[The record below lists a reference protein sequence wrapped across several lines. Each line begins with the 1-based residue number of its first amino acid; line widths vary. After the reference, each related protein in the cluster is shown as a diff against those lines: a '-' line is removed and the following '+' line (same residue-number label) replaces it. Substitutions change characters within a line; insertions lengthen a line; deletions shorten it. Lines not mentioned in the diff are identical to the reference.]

1 MVDNLTQPCLRGL
14 ALEHGAHVVGGLL
27 GNVLRAHHEAVR
39 DPAHDKV
46 EEAEGDLLGQ
56 QVARLA
62 RQLHNAR
69 VEAGREPEALQQRER
84 EGRLEGQHR
93 ADPPPDEQHRGGRDE
108 HGQRLEARDEA
119 QAARAV
125 AHALHLQVA
134 HEPHEGRHLAQ
145 ERHPQVVEPSAAPS
159 EAETLQQQ
167 LQELEAKNKDM
178 NDRLLRALADAENV
192 RRISRVDVSNAREFA
207 ISKFAK
213 ALLDVS
219 DNLKR
224 AHESI
229 DVEALQPEKQL
240 DAIKV
245 LHEGVVM
252 TENQLQKVFREFKIQ
267 QVGAVGDKFDP
278 NVHDALFEYED
289 ATKEAGSI
297 GQLMK
302 TGYLLNE
309 RVIRPAQVGVVK
321 APKEQ

>member
-1 MVDNLTQPCLRGL
+1 MLRR
-14 ALEHGAHVVGGLL
+14 VVLSSAAARG
-27 GNVLRAHHEAVR
+27 
-39 DPAHDKV
+39 
-46 EEAEGDLLGQ
+46 
-56 QVARLA
+56 VARVSQQMRCVSQTSVRFA
-62 RQLHNAR
+62 DEKPADEKPAD
-69 VEAGREPEALQQRER
+69 EAAAKPEEPKELSESEALQK
-84 EGRLEGQHR
+84 
-93 ADPPPDEQHRGGRDE
+93 
-108 HGQRLEARDEA
+108 
-119 QAARAV
+119 
-125 AHALHLQVA
+125 QV
-134 HEPHEGRHLAQ
+134 E
-145 ERHPQVVEPSAAPS
+145 
-159 EAETLQQQ
+159 
-167 LQELEAKNKDM
+167 ELTAKNQDM

-252 TENQLQKVFREFKIQ
+252 TETQLQKVFREFKIN

-289 ATKEAGSI
+289 ASKEAGSV

-302 TGYLLNE
+302 AGYLLNE
-309 RVIRPAQVGVVK
+309 RVIRPAQVGVIK
-321 APKEQ
+321 APKTD

>member
-1 MVDNLTQPCLRGL
+1 MLRRVVLSSAVARASRVQLRHVSQTRALFADEKPAEEAAAKPEAEAEKEEQPLSESEKL
-14 ALEHGAHVVGGLL
+14 Q
-27 GNVLRAHHEAVR
+27 
-39 DPAHDKV
+39 KQV
-46 EEAEGDLLGQ
+46 EELTTQ
-56 QVARLA
+56 
-62 RQLHNAR
+62 
-69 VEAGREPEALQQRER
+69 
-84 EGRLEGQHR
+84 
-93 ADPPPDEQHRGGRDE
+93 
-108 HGQRLEARDEA
+108 
-119 QAARAV
+119 
-125 AHALHLQVA
+125 
-134 HEPHEGRHLAQ
+134 
-145 ERHPQVVEPSAAPS
+145 
-159 EAETLQQQ
+159 
-167 LQELEAKNKDM
+167 NKDM

-192 RRISRVDVSNAREFA
+192 RRISRVDVNNAREFA

-229 DVEALQPEKQL
+229 DIPALEPEKQL
-240 DAIKV
+240 DAIKM

-252 TENQLQKVFREFKIQ
+252 TEQQLQKVFREFKIH
-267 QVGAVGDKFDP
+267 QVGEVGDKFDP

-302 TGYLLNE
+302 TGYLLND

>member
-1 MVDNLTQPCLRGL
+1 MLRRVVLSSAAARGL
-14 ALEHGAHVVGGLL
+14 ARKKMRYLSQTSGQATDAKNDG
-27 GNVLRAHHEAVR
+27 EAV
-39 DPAHDKV
+39 PK
-46 EEAEGDLLGQ
+46 EEPKTE
-56 QVARLA
+56 
-62 RQLHNAR
+62 
-69 VEAGREPEALQQRER
+69 EPTRELSETEKLQKE
-84 EGRLEGQHR
+84 
-93 ADPPPDEQHRGGRDE
+93 
-108 HGQRLEARDEA
+108 
-119 QAARAV
+119 V
-125 AHALHLQVA
+125 
-134 HEPHEGRHLAQ
+134 
-145 ERHPQVVEPSAAPS
+145 
-159 EAETLQQQ
+159 ETLTASNK
-167 LQELEAKNKDM
+167 EL

-192 RRISRVDVSNAREFA
+192 RRISRVDVNNAREFA

-229 DVEALQPEKQL
+229 DMKALEPEKQL
-240 DAIKV
+240 DSIKV

-252 TENQLQKVFREFKIQ
+252 TENQLQKVFREFNIN

-302 TGYLLNE
+302 TGYLLND

-321 APKEQ
+321 APKIQ

>member
-1 MVDNLTQPCLRGL
+1 MFRRILLSSTTTRGMTRMSQQVRCVSETSVRFGNEKQP
-14 ALEHGAHVVGGLL
+14 
-27 GNVLRAHHEAVR
+27 
-39 DPAHDKV
+39 V
-46 EEAEGDLLGQ
+46 EEAPLKEKPKTEESVTEL
-56 QVARLA
+56 
-62 RQLHNAR
+62 
-69 VEAGREPEALQQRER
+69 
-84 EGRLEGQHR
+84 
-93 ADPPPDEQHRGGRDE
+93 
-108 HGQRLEARDEA
+108 
-119 QAARAV
+119 
-125 AHALHLQVA
+125 
-134 HEPHEGRHLAQ
+134 
-145 ERHPQVVEPSAAPS
+145 S
-159 EAETLQQQ
+159 
-167 LQELEAKNKDM
+167 ELEKLQNEVKELSEKNKEM

-192 RRISRVDVSNAREFA
+192 RRISRIDVNNAREFA

-229 DVEALQPEKQL
+229 DVESLEPNKQW
-240 DAIKV
+240 DAIKM

-252 TENQLQKVFREFKIQ
+252 TENQLQKVFREFKIN

-289 ATKEAGSI
+289 ASKEAGSV

-321 APKEQ
+321 ASKTQ

>member
-1 MVDNLTQPCLRGL
+1 MLRRVVL
-14 ALEHGAHVVGGLL
+14 SSAVARASRVQLRHVSQTPALFADEK
-27 GNVLRAHHEAVR
+27 
-39 DPAHDKV
+39 PA
-46 EEAEGDLLGQ
+46 EEAAAKPKTE
-56 QVARLA
+56 
-62 RQLHNAR
+62 
-69 VEAGREPEALQQRER
+69 E
-84 EGRLEGQHR
+84 
-93 ADPPPDEQHRGGRDE
+93 EQP
-108 HGQRLEARDEA
+108 L
-119 QAARAV
+119 
-125 AHALHLQVA
+125 
-134 HEPHEGRHLAQ
+134 
-145 ERHPQVVEPSAAPS
+145 S
-159 EAETLQQQ
+159 EAEKLQKQVE
-167 LQELEAKNKDM
+167 ELTTQNKDM

-240 DAIKV
+240 DAIKM

-252 TENQLQKVFREFKIQ
+252 TEQQLQKVFREFKIN

-321 APKEQ
+321 APKA

>member
-1 MVDNLTQPCLRGL
+1 MLRRVVL
-14 ALEHGAHVVGGLL
+14 SSAVARASRVQLRHVSQTPALFADEK
-27 GNVLRAHHEAVR
+27 
-39 DPAHDKV
+39 PA
-46 EEAEGDLLGQ
+46 EEA
-56 QVARLA
+56 AA
-62 RQLHNAR
+62 K
-69 VEAGREPEALQQRER
+69 PETE
-84 EGRLEGQHR
+84 E
-93 ADPPPDEQHRGGRDE
+93 EQP
-108 HGQRLEARDEA
+108 L
-119 QAARAV
+119 
-125 AHALHLQVA
+125 
-134 HEPHEGRHLAQ
+134 
-145 ERHPQVVEPSAAPS
+145 S
-159 EAETLQQQ
+159 EAEKLQKQVE
-167 LQELEAKNKDM
+167 ELTTQNKDM

-240 DAIKV
+240 DAIKM

-252 TENQLQKVFREFKIQ
+252 TEQQLQKVFREFKIN

-321 APKEQ
+321 APKA